1 MMIGKYRVSEV
12 RKFVV
17 AAIGAAVLL
26 ANSALST
33 FTDYLSPQWSALITT
48 TVGFV
53 TAVSVFLVRNAPIID
68 AIDTFGG
75 DESGRHVK
83 PDDA

>member
-1 MMIGKYRVSEV
+1 MVMIGRYRVSEV

-33 FTDYLSPQWSALITT
+33 FTDYLPPQWSAFIASA
-48 TVGFV
+48 VGFV

-75 DESGRHVK
+75 DESGRHAK
-83 PDDA
+83 PQ